1 MKTII
6 VYYSYSGNNE
16 ALAKKLKSRF
26 ECDMVKLEE
35 KKKRTGMT
43 IMLDLLFKREAK
55 IQEPDVYLEYYK
67 TAIFIAPIWD
77 AKVATPLSAYLKKE
91 KDKIRSY
98 AFITLCG
105 GRPGQTEKIVEQL
118 CELTG
123 KKPIAFME
131 LEVNELLPSE
141 KRNNVK
147 FVSTYKLKGEDLDVF
162 TSKIQDF
169 ENKVFGS
176 PKGNPKKRQ
185 QVKVLN

>member
-26 ECDMVKLEE
+26 GCDIVKLEE
-35 KKKRTGMT
+35 KKKGTGMT

-55 IQEPDVYLEYYK
+55 IQEPDVYLEDYK
-67 TAIFIAPIWD
+67 KVIFIAPIWD
-77 AKVATPLSAYLKKE
+77 AKVATPLTAYLKKE
-91 KDKIRSY
+91 KEKIRSY

-105 GRPGQTEKIVEQL
+105 GRPGQTLKIVEQL
-118 CELTG
+118 RELIG

-131 LEVNELLPSE
+131 LEVNELLPSG
-141 KRNNVK
+141 KKNNVK
-147 FVSTYKLKGEDLDVF
+147 FVSTYKLKDEDLDAF

-169 ENKVFGS
+169 ENKLFGFT
-176 PKGNPKKRQ
+176 KGNLEKRPQ
-185 QVKVLN
+185 LELLN